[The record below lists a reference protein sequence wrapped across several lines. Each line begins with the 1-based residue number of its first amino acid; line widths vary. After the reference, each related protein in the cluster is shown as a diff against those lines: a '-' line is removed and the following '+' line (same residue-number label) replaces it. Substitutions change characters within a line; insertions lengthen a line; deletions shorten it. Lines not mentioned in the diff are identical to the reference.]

1 MKVRFLIVFLFI
13 STNFHSQRYLTQR
26 YKNFDNRYFH
36 FGFMMGGNTG
46 NFTLFAQDSNFLNY
60 GIKSVSAKSTPGGQF
75 GLLTSVKLGTPMFKF
90 RVIPTISFMERII
103 EFTKV
108 NPDTSKTFDIIEEE
122 RINSTNID
130 FPMIFMFR
138 TKRLNN
144 FVAYGMIAAQWSIDL
159 ESQEGKAQSFI
170 DPYIKIKKYD
180 WQGQIGGGLEFFAP
194 YFKFAVEL
202 KYSHGFRN
210 AFIYEPT
217 NSVSQPIQ
225 GLYNKGWWISL
236 IFEG

>member
-1 MKVRFLIVFLFI
+1 MHRILFSLFLF
-13 STNFHSQRYLTQR
+13 FVLTAQGQKYFQQR
-26 YKNFDNRYFH
+26 YKKFDKRFFH

-46 NFTLFAQDSNFLNY
+46 NFSLFAQDSNFLNY
-60 GIKSVSAKSTPGGQF
+60 GIKSVTAKSTPGGQF

-90 RVIPTISFMERII
+90 RFMPTISFMERVI
-103 EFTKV
+103 EFRKI
-108 NPDTSKTFDIIEEE
+108 NPDTSKTFDLVEEE

-130 FPMIFMFR
+130 FPMILMFR

-144 FVAYGMIAAQWSIDL
+144 FVAYGLLGAQWSIDL

-170 DPYIKIKKYD
+170 DPYIKVKKYD
-180 WQGQIGGGLEFFAP
+180 WQGQIGGGVEFFAQF
-194 YFKFAVEL
+194 FKFAVEL

-210 AFIYEPT
+210 AFIFEPT
-217 NSVSQPIQ
+217 NSVAQPIDR
-225 GLYNKGWWISL
+225 LYNKGWWLSL